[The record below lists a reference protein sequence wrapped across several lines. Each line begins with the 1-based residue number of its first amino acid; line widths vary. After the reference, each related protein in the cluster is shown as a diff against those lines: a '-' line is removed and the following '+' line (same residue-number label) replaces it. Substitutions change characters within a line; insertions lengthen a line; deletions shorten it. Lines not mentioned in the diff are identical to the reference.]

1 MNLTMRS
8 SGLGGCNRK
17 VVGGSFWFVL
27 SVVSAVPV
35 EAPKPL
41 NAGVELNRARR
52 GSGEDLVDLSELPGE
67 RFLRLLQ
74 VNRR

>member
-1 MNLTMRS
+1 MRS
-8 SGLGGCNRK
+8 SGLGGCNPI
-17 VVGGSFWFVL
+17 VVGGFFGLFCLWFQR
-27 SVVSAVPV
+27 SQV

>member
-1 MNLTMRS
+1 MVPVRAEWF
-8 SGLGGCNRK
+8 LG
-17 VVGGSFWFVL
+17 FVL
-27 SVVSAVPV
+27 SVAQRSEV
-35 EAPKPL
+35 ETPL
-41 NAGVELNRARR
+41 PLIGGVELNRARR

>member
-1 MNLTMRS
+1 MRS
-8 SGLGGCNRK
+8 SGLGGSNRK
-17 VVGGSFWFVL
+17 VISGFLGFVL
-27 SVVSAVPV
+27 SVASAVPV
-35 EAPKPL
+35 DAPKPL

>member
-1 MNLTMRS
+1 MYQLLDPYCRLPISLVFDTFS
-8 SGLGGCNRK
+8 LIS
-17 VVGGSFWFVL
+17 
-27 SVVSAVPV
+27 
-35 EAPKPL
+35 
-41 NAGVELNRARR
+41 VELNRARR

>member
-1 MNLTMRS
+1 MRC
-8 SGLGGCNRK
+8 SGLGGASRK
-17 VVGGSFWFVL
+17 VVGGFFGLFCVWFHR
-27 SVVSAVPV
+27 SQG

>member
-1 MNLTMRS
+1 MVPVRAEWFL
-8 SGLGGCNRK
+8 
-17 VVGGSFWFVL
+17 WFVSL
-27 SVVSAVPV
+27 VVSAVPV
-35 EAPKPL
+35 ETPKPL

>member
-1 MNLTMRS
+1 MET
-8 SGLGGCNRK
+8 
-17 VVGGSFWFVL
+17 
-27 SVVSAVPV
+27 
-35 EAPKPL
+35 PL
-41 NAGVELNRARR
+41 PLIGGVELNRARR

>member
-1 MNLTMRS
+1 MRS

-17 VVGGSFWFVL
+17 VVGGFFWFAL
-27 SVVSAVPV
+27 SVVSAMPV

>member
-1 MNLTMRS
+1 MRKSIKCASKNSLTTGEPR
-8 SGLGGCNRK
+8 
-17 VVGGSFWFVL
+17 GSA
-27 SVVSAVPV
+27 STD
-35 EAPKPL
+35 
-41 NAGVELNRARR
+41 AGVELNRARR